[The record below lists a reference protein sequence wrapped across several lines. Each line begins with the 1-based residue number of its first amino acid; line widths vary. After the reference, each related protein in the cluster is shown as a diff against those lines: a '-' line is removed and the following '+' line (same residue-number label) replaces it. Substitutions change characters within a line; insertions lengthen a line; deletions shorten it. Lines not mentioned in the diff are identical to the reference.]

1 MTLSILSDD
10 GLDHN
15 DLAIDGNCFTTD
27 DGSGN
32 TGQLGI
38 INCISRVTC
47 SEHKISTVLG
57 TVLRKTTTTS
67 DGIRSARVGSPYYSS
82 AHRRLQGVDGIFLTA
97 SKQTVSNRGKATV
110 LW

>member
-27 DGSGN
+27 DGSGT

-47 SEHKISTVLG
+47 SDHKISTVLG

-67 DGIRSARVGSPYYSS
+67 DGIRSMPFDR
-82 AHRRLQGVDGIFLTA
+82 H
-97 SKQTVSNRGKATV
+97 VSDLPTILLLIDDYKG
-110 LW
+110 LMEYF